1 VIAHAER
8 VGDDGQTG
16 SSRQSC
22 FLRGSRA
29 TANRALM
36 PDVPPPH
43 VVIVG
48 GGFGGLYAAR
58 RLRRAPVRVTVID
71 RRNHHL
77 FQPLLYQVAMAAL
90 SPGDIAYPIRSI
102 LRRQR
107 NTRVLLGT
115 VVAVDLAGRRLKLAD
130 GGDVAYDYLILAPG
144 AAHSYFGHED
154 WERDA
159 PGLKSLEDALEIRR
173 RVLVAFE
180 CAEREAD
187 ERERSALMTFAIVGA
202 GPTGVELAGALA
214 DIARTVLTSDFR
226 AIDPREARIV
236 LLEAGPRV
244 LPSFPAEL
252 SAKAERSL
260 RRLGVEV
267 VCGKPVTKVAA
278 RGVSLGGERIE
289 ARTVLWA
296 AGVAASPLART
307 LGVPLDRSGR
317 VPVEPDLSIPGHP
330 RAFVVGDLA
339 SLRDQRT
346 GKPVPGLAPA
356 AIQEGRHA
364 ADNVLRLVGGKPT
377 KPFRYVDK
385 GNLATIGKAAA
396 VVDFGFVRLSGLVAW
411 LLWIVVHIFFL
422 IGFRN
427 RVIVIFE
434 WAWAYFTSQ
443 RGARLITGDLGRL
456 PAPAPD
462 RRTAA
467 GPGGAWPAPDRP
479 EETRLDRSP
488 TKRG

>member
-1 VIAHAER
+1 MAAER
-8 VGDDGQTG
+8 P
-16 SSRQSC
+16 
-22 FLRGSRA
+22 
-29 TANRALM
+29 
-36 PDVPPPH
+36 PDV
-43 VVIVG
+43 VIIG
-48 GGFGGLYAAR
+48 GGFGGLYAAQ
-58 RLRRAPVRVTVID
+58 RLRRAPVRVTVVD

-77 FQPLLYQVAMAAL
+77 FQPLLYQVAMAGL

-102 LRRQR
+102 LRRQK

-115 VVAVDLAGRRLKLAD
+115 AVVADLAEQRVTLAD
-130 GGDVAYDYLILAPG
+130 GTDVPYDYLILAAG
-144 AAHSYFGHED
+144 AAHSYFGHEE
-154 WERDA
+154 WEPDA

-180 CAEREAD
+180 RAEREPD
-187 ERERSALMTFAIVGA
+187 ERERAALMTFAIVGA

-214 DIARTVLTSDFR
+214 DIARTVLISDFR
-226 AIDPREARIV
+226 AIDPREATIV
-236 LLEAGPRV
+236 LMEAGPRV
-244 LPSFPAEL
+244 LPAFPEEL
-252 SAKAERSL
+252 SVKAERSL
-260 RRLGVEV
+260 RRLGVHV
-267 VCGKPVTKVAA
+267 VCGKAVTRVDD
-278 RGVSLGGERIE
+278 RGVSLGDERIE

-296 AGVAASPLART
+296 AGVAASPLAKT
-307 LGVPLDRSGR
+307 LGVPLDRAGR
-317 VPVEPDLSIPGHP
+317 IPVERDLSIPGYP

-339 SLRDQRT
+339 SLRDDKT

-364 ADNVLRLVGGKPT
+364 ADNIVRAVGGRPT
-377 KPFRYVDK
+377 TPFRYVDK

-396 VVDFGFVRLSGLVAW
+396 VADFGFVRLSGFVAW

-456 PAPAPD
+456 PAPTPGRRKPVD
-462 RRTAA
+462 R
-467 GPGGAWPAPDRP
+467 GGAWPAPDQP
-479 EETRLDRSP
+479 GETRRDRSP
-488 TKRG
+488 SRRA